1 MEDEGWSLEC
11 GGWRMDW
18 RVEDGLE
25 GGWWIV
31 QGGMGGVEGGG
42 WRLEV
47 GGWRLEVGGWRVE
60 GEMWVEVGGWR
71 VEAGGWRLENGKWRV
86 EVASPKSQSTLAH
99 PFWHVL
105 GFVGSKEQ

>member
-18 RVEDGLE
+18 RVDGGLCR
-25 GGWWIV
+25 
-31 QGGMGGVEGGG
+31 VEWGG
-42 WRLEV
+42 WRVEA